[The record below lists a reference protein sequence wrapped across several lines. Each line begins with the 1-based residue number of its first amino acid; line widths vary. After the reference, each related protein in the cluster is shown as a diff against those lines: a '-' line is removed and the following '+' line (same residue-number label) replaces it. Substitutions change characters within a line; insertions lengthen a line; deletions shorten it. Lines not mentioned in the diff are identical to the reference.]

1 MRQLPP
7 HQTWASTPSRS
18 TSPIRPHLKTR
29 RSFAACSPALALPL
43 FRGDLLQRFERALDG
58 HTFREREV
66 LANGVLGELATRD
79 GFEINDVDRNLGPA
93 KQLHGA
99 QSALA
104 GNQHAV

>member
-1 MRQLPP
+1 MFCLQK
-7 HQTWASTPSRS
+7 PS
-18 TSPIRPHLKTR
+18 
-29 RSFAACSPALALPL
+29 
-43 FRGDLLQRFERALDG
+43 ALDG
-58 HTFREREV
+58 HSFSEREV

-104 GNQHAV
+104 GNQHAVGPHDNRM